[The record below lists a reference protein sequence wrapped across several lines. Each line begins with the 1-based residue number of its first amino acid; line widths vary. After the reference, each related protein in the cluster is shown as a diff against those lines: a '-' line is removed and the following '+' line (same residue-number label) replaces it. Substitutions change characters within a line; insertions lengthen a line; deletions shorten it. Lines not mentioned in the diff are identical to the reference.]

1 MGIIPQKIFFFFN
14 ETRKKGEMVLK
25 EKIRQYIDKNKE
37 ELFKIIQDVVRIK
50 SVVGNE
56 QEMQAYMIKKYEEL
70 NLMIHEIEPE
80 YAKVSSH
87 EAFIDSGIPF
97 KDRKNI
103 IGIHKGVNDGK
114 SLTIHGH
121 VDVVS
126 PEPFS
131 NWTKDPWG
139 GDIIGNKLYGR
150 GSADMKAGLILNW
163 FALKTLIDLGY
174 PIAGDVQLHSVIE
187 EEAGGGGGALACLEE
202 GFITDGYISTEPHNL
217 NMTISHAGIL
227 YFRVHV
233 KGRTAHAGLGH
244 EGVNAISKMMKI
256 YGALD
261 ELNEWRAKNVK
272 FELYEK
278 GSGQSVHLNLGVLK
292 AGDWVSTVPGEAT
305 LEGRVGFIPGETRQ
319 EIKQLLYDTIMK
331 SVESDEWMDKNPP
344 VLEWFGWSTEPWY
357 QDPEDPFVKI
367 FLENA
372 EEVMGHKVNTVGRAS
387 GNDARF
393 TQYYGKQGLCFGP
406 IGENMHGPDECV
418 HLDSVVEVTNVLAN
432 YIIKWSES
440 R

>member
-1 MGIIPQKIFFFFN
+1 M
-14 ETRKKGEMVLK
+14 K
-25 EKIRQYIDKNKE
+25 EKIRAYIEENKE
-37 ELFKIIQDVVRIK
+37 ELFKTIQEVVRIQ

-56 QEMQAYMIKKYEEL
+56 QEMQKYMKKKYEEL
-70 NLMIHEIEPE
+70 NLNIYEFEPDFD
-80 YAKVSSH
+80 KVSSH

-97 KDRKNI
+97 AGRQNL
-103 IGIHKGVNDGK
+103 IGVYKGKSKGK

-126 PEPFS
+126 PEPHS
-131 NWTKDPWG
+131 NWSMDPWC

-150 GSADMKAGLILNW
+150 GSADMKAGLISNW
-163 FALKTLIDLGY
+163 FALKTLVDLGY

-202 GFITDGYISTEPHNL
+202 GYVTDGYISTEPHNL
-217 NMTISHAGIL
+217 NMTISHAGIM
-227 YFRVHV
+227 YFKVHV
-233 KGRTAHAGLGH
+233 QGRTAHAGLAH

-256 YGALD
+256 FAALE

-292 AGDWVSTVPGEAT
+292 AGDWVSTVPGEAM
-305 LEGRVGFIPGETRQ
+305 LEGRIGFIPGETREQ
-319 EIKQLLYDTIMK
+319 IKKLVEDTIMK
-331 SVESDEWMDKNPP
+331 SVKNDEWMEKHPP

-367 FLENA
+367 FHKTA
-372 EEVMGHKVNTVGRAS
+372 EDVMGRTVNTVGRAS
-387 GNDARF
+387 GNDSRF

-406 IGENMHGPDECV
+406 VGENMHGPDECV

-432 YIIKWSES
+432 YIINWTESE
-440 R
+440 

>member
-1 MGIIPQKIFFFFN
+1 M
-14 ETRKKGEMVLK
+14 K
-25 EKIRQYIDKNKE
+25 EKIRQYIDQNKE
-37 ELFKIIQDVVRIK
+37 ELFRTIQEVVQIK

-56 QEMQAYMIKKYEEL
+56 KEMQVYMKRKYEEL
-70 NLMIHEIEPE
+70 NLMVHEIEPVYE
-80 YAKVSSH
+80 KISTH
-87 EAFIDSGIPF
+87 EAFIDSGIPYEN
-97 KDRKNI
+97 RKNI
-103 IGIHKGVNDGK
+103 IGIHKGVSDGNT
-114 SLTIHGH
+114 LTIHGH

-126 PEPFS
+126 PEPIS
-131 NWTKDPWG
+131 NWKMDPWS

-150 GSADMKAGLILNW
+150 GSADMKAGLISNW

-202 GFITDGYISTEPHNL
+202 GFVTDGYISTEPHNL
-217 NMTISHAGIL
+217 NMTISHAGIM

-244 EGVNAISKMMKI
+244 EGINAISKMMKI
-256 YGALD
+256 FGGLE
-261 ELNEWRAKNVK
+261 ELSEWRAKNVK

-292 AGDWVSTVPGEAT
+292 AGDWVSTVPGEAM
-305 LEGRVGFIPGETRQ
+305 LEGRIGFIPGETRSD
-319 EIKQLLYDTIMK
+319 IKKLVHDVMMK
-331 SVESDEWMDKNPP
+331 SVEGDEWMDKNPP
-344 VLEWFGWSTEPWY
+344 VLEWFGWSTDPWY
-357 QDPEDPFVKI
+357 QNPDDPFVKL

-372 EEVMGHKVNTVGRAS
+372 ETVMDRKVNTIGRAS

-393 TQYYGKQGLCFGP
+393 TQYYDTKGLCFGP
-406 IGENMHGPDECV
+406 VGENMHGPDECV

-432 YIIKWSES
+432 FIIKWGESE
-440 R
+440 

>member
-1 MGIIPQKIFFFFN
+1 M
-14 ETRKKGEMVLK
+14 K
-25 EKIRQYIDKNKE
+25 EKIRLYIEENKE
-37 ELFKIIQDVVRIK
+37 ELFKTIQDVVRIK

-56 QEMQAYMIKKYEEL
+56 QEMQLYMKKKYEEL
-70 NLMIHEIEPE
+70 NLILYEIEPKYE
-80 YAKVSSH
+80 KVSAH

-103 IGIHKGVNDGK
+103 IGIHKGVSNGK

-126 PEPFS
+126 PEPYS
-131 NWTKDPWG
+131 NWTMDPWS

-150 GSADMKAGLILNW
+150 GSADMKAGLISNW

-202 GFITDGYISTEPHNL
+202 GFVTDGYISTEPHNL
-217 NMTISHAGIL
+217 NMTISHGGIM
-227 YFRVHV
+227 YFRVNV
-233 KGRTAHAGLGH
+233 KGRTAHAGLAH

-256 YGALD
+256 LSALE
-261 ELNEWRAKNVK
+261 ELSEWRAKNVK
-272 FELYEK
+272 FDLFEK

-292 AGDWVSTVPGEAT
+292 AGDWVSTVPGEAI
-305 LEGRVGFIPGETRQ
+305 LEGRIGFIPGETRE
-319 EIKQLLYDTIMK
+319 EIKQLVQDTIMK
-331 SVESDEWMDKNPP
+331 SVLGDEWMDKNPP
-344 VLEWFGWSTEPWY
+344 VIEWFGWSTEPWY
-357 QDPEDPFVKI
+357 QDPEKPFVKL
-367 FLENA
+367 FMENA
-372 EEVMGHKVNTVGRAS
+372 EDVMGHKVIMVGRAG

-393 TQYYGKQGLCFGP
+393 TQYYGNQGLCFGP

-418 HLDSVVEVTNVLAN
+418 HLDSVVEVANVLAN

-440 R
+440 